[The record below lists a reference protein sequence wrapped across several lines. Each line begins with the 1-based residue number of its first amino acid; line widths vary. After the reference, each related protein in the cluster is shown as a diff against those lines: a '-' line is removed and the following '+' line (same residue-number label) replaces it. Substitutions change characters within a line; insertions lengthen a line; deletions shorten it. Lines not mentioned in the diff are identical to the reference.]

1 MNLVTGDSKLSR
13 FFGIDVSSKGIDP
26 AKIVPNSECNPAIFV
41 QGAVPSS
48 KIDEVVDNCN

>member
-41 QGAVPSS
+41 RGAVPSS